1 MPAKKRITKDM
12 ILQTAM
18 KILKKD
24 GMDAVNIKNLTKELH
39 CSTQP
44 VYLSFNGMDELRGE
58 LTIQAVH
65 EFEDIMRAESEEDE
79 VCLYGMEYIY
89 FAKKQPQLFCFL
101 FMRSNAYN
109 EMKQMLSPI
118 IEHSIDK
125 LMKEYKIHHE
135 EADQL
140 HDHLWMHTHG
150 IAAMIATSFCDW
162 NLEKVQLMLVQSKE
176 AFTKKYEV

>member
-1 MPAKKRITKDM
+1 MPAKKKITKDM
-12 ILQTAM
+12 ILTSAM
-18 KILKKD
+18 KLLKQN
-24 GMDAVNIKNLTKELH
+24 GMDAVNIKALAKDLK

-44 VYLSFNGMDELRGE
+44 VYLSFNGMDELRSE
-58 LTIQAVH
+58 LTVQAVK
-65 EFEDIMRAESEEDE
+65 EFQDCMRAESKEDE

-118 IEHSIDK
+118 INHSIEK
-125 LMKEYKIHHE
+125 LMEKYKIGRE

-150 IAAMIATSFCDW
+150 IASMIATSFCDW
-162 NLEKVQLMLVQSKE
+162 NLEKAAKMLEQSKE
-176 AFTKKYEV
+176 AFTKKYEG

>member
-1 MPAKKRITKDM
+1 MPAKKRITKEM

-24 GMDAVNIKNLTKELH
+24 GMDAVNIKNLAKELH

-44 VYLSFNGMDELRGE
+44 VYLSFHSMDELRSE
-58 LTIQAVH
+58 LTMQAVQ
-65 EFEDIMRAESEEDE
+65 EFKDIMRENNEEDE
-79 VCLYGMEYIY
+79 VCLYGMEYIH
-89 FAKKQPQLFCFL
+89 FAKNEPKLFCFL

-109 EMKQMLSPI
+109 EMKKMLSPI
-118 IEHSIDK
+118 IEHSIEN
-125 LMKEYKIHHE
+125 LMKQYKTSHE

-162 NLEKVQLMLVQSKE
+162 NLEKVEKMLEQSKK
-176 AFTKKYEV
+176 AFTKKYEG

>member
-24 GMDAVNIKNLTKELH
+24 GMDAVNIKNLAEELH

-65 EFEDIMRAESEEDE
+65 EFEDIMRAESKEDE

-118 IEHSIDK
+118 INYSIEK
-125 LMKEYKIHHE
+125 LMKKYKIDHK

-162 NLEKVQLMLVQSKE
+162 NLEKVKKMLDQSKE
-176 AFTKKYEV
+176 VFTKKYEV

>member
-24 GMDAVNIKNLTKELH
+24 GMDAVNIKNLAEELH

-44 VYLSFNGMDELRGE
+44 VYLSFNGM
-58 LTIQAVH
+58 
-65 EFEDIMRAESEEDE
+65 
-79 VCLYGMEYIY
+79 EYIY
-89 FAKKQPQLFCFL
+89 FAKKEPALFCFL

-109 EMKQMLSPI
+109 EMKKMLSPI